1 MFLKTSKGRLAVAL
15 FCVSAALPQVA
26 FAGDPVRASAPS
38 AEIADR
44 AMRLKKQGD
53 EAILNIKYADALRL
67 YEESLRLLPNPALH
81 YNRGRAFEALER
93 TVEAIEAYETFLRE
107 ARTELRSKTPGLA
120 EHVGGL
126 RRKTAKLAL
135 DVDVAGARVRL
146 RQIVLG
152 TTPIEPVTVNAG
164 PATVE
169 VEAEGYVSHRADLE
183 LAPGSELALR
193 VRLVPKAKAKVGG
206 GGATAATEPSPAPIR
221 SERSETVLDRWWF
234 WAGLGVVVAGGAT
247 VVVVALG
254 SQSDPPPREGTLGSV
269 RF

>member
-1 MFLKTSKGRLAVAL
+1 MAL
-15 FCVSAALPQVA
+15 FCVHVALPQVA
-26 FAGDPVRASAPS
+26 FAAEPARAAAPS

-44 AMRLKKQGD
+44 AVRLKKQGD
-53 EAILNIKYADALRL
+53 DAILNIKYADALRL
-67 YEESLRLLPNPALH
+67 YEESLRLVPNPALH

-107 ARTELRSKTPGLA
+107 APAELRAKTAGLA
-120 EHVGGL
+120 EHVEAL

-152 TTPIEPVTVNAG
+152 TTPLEPVRVNAG
-164 PATVE
+164 PATID
-169 VEAEGYVSHRADLE
+169 VEADGYVSHRADLE

-193 VRLVPKAKAKVGG
+193 VRLVPKAKL
-206 GGATAATEPSPAPIR
+206 GGAIAATQPSPAPLP
-221 SERSETVLDRWWF
+221 SERSGTVLDRWWF
-234 WAGLGVVVAGGAT
+234 WTGVGVVVAGGVT
-247 VVVVALG
+247 VLVVALS